1 MTMHATGTIEGKVWE
16 ERPFAEQEGAQ
27 KLSRANGT
35 DLYHGEIEAEGTFEY
50 LMLYGADGVTPFIGM
65 TRIVGRLGE
74 RQGSF
79 VVRGDG
85 THSEAGVVSALTI
98 MRGSGTD
105 ALAGITGEGKLI
117 WNEQEQRLSLDY
129 DFEA

>member
-50 LMLYGADGVTPFIGM
+50 LMLYGEGGVTPFIGM

-74 RQGSF
+74 REGSF

-85 THSEAGVVSALTI
+85 THSEGGVVSTLII
-98 MRGSGTD
+98 MRGSGMG
-105 ALAGITGEGKLI
+105 ALKGITGEGKLI
-117 WNEQEQRLSLDY
+117 WNEQEQSLSFDY
-129 DFEA
+129 DFDK

>member
-1 MTMHATGTIEGKVWE
+1 MTMHASGTIEGKVWE

-50 LMLYGADGVTPFIGM
+50 LMLYGEGGVTPFIGM

-74 RQGSF
+74 RAGSF

-85 THSEAGVVSALTI
+85 THSEGGVVSMLAI
-98 MRGSGTD
+98 MHGSGTD
-105 ALAGITGEGKLI
+105 ALKGITGEGKLI
-117 WNEQEQRLSLDY
+117 WNEQEQRLTFDY